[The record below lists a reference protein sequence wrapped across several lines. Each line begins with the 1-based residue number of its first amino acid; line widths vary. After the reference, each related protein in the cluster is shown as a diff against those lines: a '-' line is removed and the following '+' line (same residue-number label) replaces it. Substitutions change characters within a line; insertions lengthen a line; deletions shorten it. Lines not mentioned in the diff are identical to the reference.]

1 MSDFYNHKDDW
12 YRIELNLNEHKDDTI
27 KHITTEERD
36 SWNAKATAS
45 DIETAINT
53 HNTSVA
59 HGYLVPNWSGAVA
72 VTGSDNVAQ
81 YTAPTHGIIYVTNNM
96 DSSSGQGDV
105 YVNGML
111 VSQIQE
117 TGNGAITHTYVIAS
131 GDTIKFDCTRMD
143 AVNFVEAL
151 PDPVA
156 AIPGHSLY
164 ILFVPFKTV

>member
-27 KHITTEERD
+27 KHITDAERQN
-36 SWNAKATAS
+36 WNAKATAA
-45 DIETAINT
+45 DIASVIDT

-81 YTAPTHGIIYVTNNM
+81 YTAPTHGIIYVTDNM
-96 DSSSGQGDV
+96 DSASGQCDV
-105 YVNGML
+105 YVNGIL
-111 VSQIQE
+111 VSQFQDS
-117 TGNGAITHTYVIAS
+117 TNGAFTHTYAIAA
-131 GDTIKFDCTRMD
+131 GDTIKFDCTRMP
-143 AVNFVEAL
+143 AVNFVESL

-156 AIPGHSLY
+156 VIPGYSLY
-164 ILFVPFKTV
+164 VLFVPFKTV